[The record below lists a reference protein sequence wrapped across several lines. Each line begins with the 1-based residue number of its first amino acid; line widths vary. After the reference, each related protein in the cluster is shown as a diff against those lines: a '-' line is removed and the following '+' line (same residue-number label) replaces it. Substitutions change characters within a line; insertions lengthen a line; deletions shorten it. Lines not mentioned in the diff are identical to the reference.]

1 MLSAAV
7 TGNITT
13 PEDPLR
19 QNGMDN
25 EEVRRTI
32 GKLSLQFQA
41 PTVARGHQ
49 SPLNST
55 ISSTVTPNLASSS
68 K

>member
-1 MLSAAV
+1 MSRKKPPPVLSAAV

-25 EEVRRTI
+25 EEVRWAI

-41 PTVARGHQ
+41 PTVARGINR
-49 SPLNST
+49 P
-55 ISSTVTPNLASSS
+55 
-68 K
+68 